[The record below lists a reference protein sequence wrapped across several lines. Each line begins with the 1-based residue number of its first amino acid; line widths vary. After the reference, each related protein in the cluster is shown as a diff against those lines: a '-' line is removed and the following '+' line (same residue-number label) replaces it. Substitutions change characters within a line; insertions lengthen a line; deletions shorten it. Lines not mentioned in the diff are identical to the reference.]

1 MIVKLGQENLKAGD
15 LESCLGRMSTLLWRI
30 EVPKSRIEVL
40 SRHACDRLS
49 VDVIQ
54 LLKNPDF
61 RKQFV
66 HADDLDRLN
75 DVMHGARRGEGG
87 SAVFRVPGVNGAT
100 AWLKLAGYVDPAR
113 PDYVWGHLIDI
124 TEVIDDLCDKVPQP
138 TEPSKPSRR
147 KRTAPAVEGA
157 FDPQAIDEE
166 RIESVLEFLFEHQVG
181 PAFEGIL
188 FSDIF
193 KRKKK
198 VVVYGH
204 GLPFEGME
212 QGKVFPY
219 EGTIAETI
227 LNLDLD
233 YLVVDDTLDSIKA
246 IDWALFLPAGI
257 RSYFAMP
264 FFRGKTLH
272 SVLILCSTSPNGF
285 PEDRIGEFEPLF
297 APFEKGVNR
306 WRRAVNKR

>member
-1 MIVKLGQENLKAGD
+1 MP
-15 LESCLGRMSTLLWRI
+15 TLLWRI

-40 SRHACDRLS
+40 SRHACDHLS

-66 HADDLDRLN
+66 HPDDLARLN
-75 DVMHGARRGEGG
+75 DVMRGARRGEGG
-87 SAVFRVPGVNGAT
+87 STVFRVPGTNGVT
-100 AWLKLAGYVDPAR
+100 AWLKLSGYVDPSQ

-124 TEVIDDLCDKVPQP
+124 TEVIDDLRDKIPRSA
-138 TEPSKPSRR
+138 EPSKPTR
-147 KRTAPAVEGA
+147 KKKASTAIEDA
-157 FDPQAIDEE
+157 FDPQSIDDE
-166 RIESVLEFLFEHQVG
+166 RIESILEFLFDHQVG

-193 KRKKK
+193 KRKNK
-198 VVVYGH
+198 VAVYSH

-212 QGKVFPY
+212 QGKIFPF

-272 SVLILCSTSPNGF
+272 SVLILCSTSPDGF
-285 PEDRIGEFEPLF
+285 PEDRIAEFEPLF
-297 APFEKGVNR
+297 APFEQGVNR
-306 WRRAVNKR
+306 WRKAVNKR